1 MARNAFG
8 EVYDDSADLGMFLVS
23 VGVLISV
30 VVAVVMLLYSVL
42 LFFQSDSHD
51 ESVMGK
57 VTSSNC
63 KKMKNGMYRC
73 EVDISYKVG
82 DKTLMLMTE
91 VDQKSA
97 VKVGDDIK
105 VRYDDERPEDAVIG
119 QGPRHAAMMMLGGGL
134 VTLLCAIVALWM
146 TRRFKLLA
154 AAQGG
159 VAILGLF

>member
-8 EVYDDSADLGMFLVS
+8 EVYDDSADLGLFLVS
-23 VGVLISV
+23 VAVLIAV

-42 LFFQSDSHD
+42 LMFQHDSHD

-57 VTSSNC
+57 VTSANC
-63 KKMKNGMYRC
+63 KKMKNGLYRC
-73 EVDISYKVG
+73 EVDVSYQVG
-82 DKTLMLMTE
+82 DKTLTLMTE

-97 VKVGDDIK
+97 VKVGDSLK
-105 VRYDDERPEDAVIG
+105 VRYDDERPEDAVVG
-119 QGPRHAAMMMLGGGL
+119 AGPRQLSMMMLGGGL
-134 VTLLCAIVALWM
+134 ITLLCAIVALWM

-159 VAILGLF
+159 VAVLSLF